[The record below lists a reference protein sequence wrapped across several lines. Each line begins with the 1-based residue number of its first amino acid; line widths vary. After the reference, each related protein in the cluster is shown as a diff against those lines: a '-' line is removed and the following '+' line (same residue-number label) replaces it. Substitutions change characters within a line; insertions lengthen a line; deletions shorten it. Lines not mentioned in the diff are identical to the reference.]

1 MLQQPLPMFDTQ
13 SNWSVPDVL
22 PQFSETE
29 TVAIDLETYDP
40 HLTTCGPG
48 WATGRGHVVGI
59 GVATDGWKGYLPI
72 RHQGGGN
79 LDENLVLRWL
89 TKLLSST
96 KRDIIFHNSLYDVG
110 WLRREGV
117 DVKGRILDTI
127 VAAPLINENR
137 FSYSLDALGEFY
149 CDEKKDESLLQ
160 DAALAYGVNPKSEM
174 YKLHSKYVGPY
185 GEQDAAL
192 TLKLWNK
199 LKLEIA
205 QQNLEQVLDI
215 ECRLIP
221 LLLEMR
227 WRGVRVDEEKADN
240 VSKQLS
246 LQEQKIMVEI
256 KRQYGNEVNLWA
268 NASLQAIFEK
278 NKIWYPRT
286 EKGTPSF
293 QRQWLEGHEHELPQL
308 IVKARKLNKAR
319 TTFIDKMIKD
329 HCFNGRIHAEAHA
342 MRNDRGGTVSGR
354 FSYSNPNLQQVPA
367 RDPEI
372 GNLIRSLFI
381 PEEGCQWGVFDYS
394 QQEPRL
400 TVHYAN
406 QTHLRGS
413 KDAVQQYTE
422 ENADFHQI
430 VADMANI
437 PRKQAKTIN
446 LGLSYGMGKEKLIK
460 ELGLEELEAENL
472 FKQYHEKVPF
482 IRALQDQCARVA
494 MTRGHIKTFAGRR
507 CRFDLWESRYE
518 RTLPL
523 PLEEAK
529 EKYGHDLKRSY
540 TYKALNRLIQGSAA
554 DMTKLAMLG
563 LWDEGIIPHLQVH
576 DEVDISIESTE
587 QAKRVVHIMEN
598 CVELAVPLLVDMEL
612 GKSWGETKEIKR

>member
-1 MLQQPLPMFDTQ
+1 MLQGSMFPPK
-13 SNWSVPDVL
+13 SSWSVPAVF

-29 TVAIDLETYDP
+29 TIAVDLETYDP
-40 HLTTCGPG
+40 HLMTCGPG

-59 GVATDGWKGYLPI
+59 GIATDNWHGYFPI
-72 RHQGGGN
+72 RHEGGGN
-79 LDENLVLRWL
+79 LDEGLVLRWL
-89 TKLLSST
+89 KNTLSSE
-96 KRDIIFHNSLYDVG
+96 KREVIFHNSLYDVG

-117 DVKGRILDTI
+117 DVKGKILDTI
-127 VAAPLINENR
+127 VAAPLVNENR
-137 FSYSLDALGEFY
+137 YSYSLDNLGEFY
-149 CDEKKDESLLQ
+149 CNEKKDESLLQ
-160 DAALAYGVNPKSEM
+160 NAALAFGVNPKSEM
-174 YKLHSKYVGPY
+174 YKLHAKYVGPY
-185 GEQDAAL
+185 GEQDAVL
-192 TLKLWNK
+192 TLKLWKK

-205 QQNLEQVLDI
+205 EQNLEKILDM

-227 WRGVRVDEEKADN
+227 WRGVRVDEEKADTI
-240 VSKQLS
+240 SKQLS
-246 LQEQKIMVEI
+246 LKEQKIMVEI
-256 KRQYGNEVNLWA
+256 KRQYGSEVNLWA
-268 NASLQAIFEK
+268 NASLQSIFEK
-278 NKIWYPRT
+278 NKIWFPRT
-286 EKGTPSF
+286 AKGMPSF
-293 QRQWLEGHEHELPQL
+293 QRDWLEGHDHELPQL

-400 TVHYAN
+400 TVHYAD
-406 QTHLRGS
+406 QMKLTGAQ
-413 KDAVQQYTE
+413 DAVKLYTE

-460 ELGLEELEAENL
+460 ELGIDDTEAENL
-472 FKQYHEKVPF
+472 FQQYHANVPF

-494 MTRGHIKTFAGRR
+494 MDRGYIKTFAGRR

-529 EKYGHDLKRSY
+529 EKYGDNLKRSY

-563 LWDEGIIPHLQVH
+563 LWEEGIVPHLQVH
-576 DEVDISIESTE
+576 DEVDISIENTE
-587 QAKRVVHIMEN
+587 QANTVARIMEN

-612 GKSWGETKEIKR
+612 GTSWGETKDIKR

>member
-1 MLQQPLPMFDTQ
+1 MILQTPMFAPTSD
-13 SNWSVPDVL
+13 WSIPEVF

-29 TVAIDLETYDP
+29 TIAVDLETYDP
-40 HLTTCGPG
+40 HLMTCGPG
-48 WATGRGHVVGI
+48 WATGRGHIVGVGI
-59 GVATDGWKGYLPI
+59 ATEGWKGYFPI

-79 LDENLVLRWL
+79 LDEDIVLRWL
-89 TKLLSST
+89 RNTLASE
-96 KRDIIFHNSLYDVG
+96 KRDVIFHNALYDVG

-117 DVKGRILDTI
+117 HVGGKILDTI
-127 VAAPLINENR
+127 VAAPLVNENR
-137 FSYSLDALGEFY
+137 YSYSLDNLGEFY
-149 CDEKKDESLLQ
+149 CNEKKDESLLQ
-160 DAALAYGVNPKSEM
+160 NAALSFGVNPKSEM
-174 YKLHSKYVGPY
+174 YKLPSKFVGPY

-192 TLKLWNK
+192 TLKLWQK
-199 LKLEIA
+199 LKIEVQEQGLEKI
-205 QQNLEQVLDI
+205 LDM

-227 WRGVRVDEEKADN
+227 WRGVRIDEQKADD
-240 VSKQLS
+240 VSKKLS
-246 LQEQKIMVEI
+246 IEEQKLQVEI
-256 KRQYGNEVNLWA
+256 KRKYGAEVNLWA
-268 NASLQAIFEK
+268 NASLEAIFEK
-278 NKIWYPRT
+278 NKIWFPRT
-286 EKGTPSF
+286 TKGMASF
-293 QRQWLEGHEHELPQL
+293 QKDWLEGHEHELPQL
-308 IVKARKLNKAR
+308 IVRARKLNKAR

-381 PEEGCQWGVFDYS
+381 PEDGCQWGVFDYS

-400 TVHYAN
+400 TVHYADRMN
-406 QTHLRGS
+406 LAGA
-413 KDAVQQYTE
+413 KDAVVEYTE
-422 ENADFHQI
+422 KNADFHQI

-460 ELGLEELEAENL
+460 ELGIDDTEAEGL
-472 FKQYHEKVPF
+472 FQQYHNKVPF
-482 IRALQDQCARVA
+482 IRGLQDQCARVA
-494 MTRGHIKTFAGRR
+494 MERGYIRTFAGRR
-507 CRFDLWESRYE
+507 CRFNLWEDRYE

-523 PLEEAK
+523 PYEEAQ
-529 EKYGHDLKRSY
+529 EKYGDNLKRSY

-563 LWDEGIIPHLQVH
+563 LWEEGIVPHLQVH
-576 DEVDISIESTE
+576 DEVDISVENTE
-587 QAKRVVHIMEN
+587 QADKIAEIMET
-598 CVELAVPLLVDMEL
+598 CVKLAVPLLVDKEL
-612 GKSWGETKEIKR
+612 GSSWGETKEIK

>member
-1 MLQQPLPMFDTQ
+1 MLQGSMFPPK
-13 SNWSVPDVL
+13 SNWSVPAVF

-29 TVAIDLETYDP
+29 TIAVDLETYDP
-40 HLTTCGPG
+40 HLMTCGPG

-59 GVATDGWKGYLPI
+59 GIATDNWHGYFPI
-72 RHQGGGN
+72 RHEGGGN
-79 LDENLVLRWL
+79 LDEALVLRWL
-89 TKLLSST
+89 KNTLSSE
-96 KRDIIFHNSLYDVG
+96 KREVIFHNSLYDVG
-110 WLRREGV
+110 WLRREGIT
-117 DVKGRILDTI
+117 VKGKILDTI
-127 VAAPLINENR
+127 VAAPLVNENR
-137 FSYSLDALGEFY
+137 YSYSLDNLGEFY
-149 CDEKKDESLLQ
+149 CNEKKDESLLQ
-160 DAALAYGVNPKSEM
+160 DAALAFGVNPKSEM
-174 YKLHSKYVGPY
+174 YKLHAKYVGPY
-185 GEQDAAL
+185 GEQDAVL
-192 TLKLWNK
+192 TLRLWKK

-205 QQNLEQVLDI
+205 EQNLEKILDM

-227 WRGVRVDEEKADN
+227 WRGVRVDEEKADS
-240 VSKQLS
+240 VSKALS

-256 KRQYGNEVNLWA
+256 KRQYGDEVNLWA
-268 NASLQAIFEK
+268 NASLQSIFEK
-278 NKIWYPRT
+278 NKLWFPRT
-286 EKGTPSF
+286 AKGMPSF
-293 QRQWLEGHEHELPQL
+293 QKDWLEGHDHELPQL

-400 TVHYAN
+400 TVHYADQMN
-406 QTHLRGS
+406 LNGAEN
-413 KDAVQQYTE
+413 AVSQYRDD
-422 ENADFHQI
+422 NADFHQI
-430 VADMANI
+430 VADMAKI

-460 ELGLEELEAENL
+460 ELGLDDTEAENL
-472 FKQYHEKVPF
+472 FQQYHANVPF

-494 MTRGHIKTFAGRR
+494 MDRGFIKTFAGRR

-529 EKYGHDLKRSY
+529 EKYGDNLKRSY

-563 LWDEGIIPHLQVH
+563 LWEEGIVPHLQVH
-576 DEVDISIESTE
+576 DEVDISIENTE
-587 QAKRVVHIMEN
+587 QANTVARIMET

-612 GKSWGETKEIKR
+612 GTSWGETKDIKR

>member
-1 MLQQPLPMFDTQ
+1 MILQTPMFAPTSD
-13 SNWSVPDVL
+13 WSIPEVF

-29 TVAIDLETYDP
+29 TIAVDLETYDP
-40 HLTTCGPG
+40 HLMTCGPG
-48 WATGRGHVVGI
+48 WATGRGYIVGV
-59 GVATDGWKGYLPI
+59 GVATDNWKGYFPI
-72 RHQGGGN
+72 RHAGGGN
-79 LDENLVLRWL
+79 LDEDIVLRWL
-89 TKLLSST
+89 RNTLASE
-96 KRDIIFHNSLYDVG
+96 KRDVIFHNALYDVG

-117 DVKGRILDTI
+117 HVGGKILDTI
-127 VAAPLINENR
+127 VAAPLVNENR
-137 FSYSLDALGEFY
+137 YSYSLDNLGEFY
-149 CDEKKDESLLQ
+149 CNEKKDESLLQ
-160 DAALAYGVNPKSEM
+160 NAALSFGVNPKSEM
-174 YKLHSKYVGPY
+174 YKLPSKFVGPY

-192 TLKLWNK
+192 TLKLWKK
-199 LKLEIA
+199 LKVEIKEQSLEKI
-205 QQNLEQVLDI
+205 LDM

-227 WRGVRVDEEKADN
+227 WRGVRIDEEKADT
-240 VSKQLS
+240 VSKKLS
-246 LQEQKIMVEI
+246 IEEQKIQVEI
-256 KRQYGNEVNLWA
+256 KRKYGAEVNLWA
-268 NASLQAIFEK
+268 NASLEGIFEK
-278 NKIWYPRT
+278 NKIWFPRT
-286 EKGTPSF
+286 AKGMASF
-293 QRQWLEGHEHELPQL
+293 QKDWLEGHEHELPQL
-308 IVKARKLNKAR
+308 IVRARKLNKAR

-372 GNLIRSLFI
+372 GSLIRSLFI

-400 TVHYAN
+400 TVHYADRMN
-406 QTHLRGS
+406 LAGA
-413 KDAVQQYTE
+413 KDAVSLYTN

-460 ELGLEELEAENL
+460 ELGIEELEAQAL
-472 FKQYHEKVPF
+472 FQQYHAKVPF

-494 MTRGHIKTFAGRR
+494 MERGYIRTFAGRR
-507 CRFDLWESRYE
+507 CRFNLWEDRYE

-523 PLEEAK
+523 PYDEAI
-529 EKYGHDLKRSY
+529 EKYGDNLKRSY

-563 LWDEGIIPHLQVH
+563 LWEEGIVPHLQVH
-576 DEVDISIESTE
+576 DEVDISIENTE
-587 QAKRVVHIMEN
+587 QANTVARIMEN
-598 CVELAVPLLVDMEL
+598 CVELAVPLLVDKEL
-612 GKSWGETKEIKR
+612 GSSWGETKEIK

>member
-1 MLQQPLPMFDTQ
+1 MQQGTFFAPK
-13 SNWSVPDVL
+13 SSWSTPEVF

-29 TVAIDLETYDP
+29 TIAVDLETYDP
-40 HLTTCGPG
+40 YLTTCGPG
-48 WATGRGHVVGI
+48 WATGRGHVVGV
-59 GVATDGWKGYLPI
+59 GVATKDWQGYFPI
-72 RHQGGGN
+72 RHKGGGN
-79 LDENLVLRWL
+79 LDEVMVLRWL
-89 TKLLSST
+89 TNLLNST
-96 KRDIIFHNSLYDVG
+96 KRDVIFHNALYDVG
-110 WLRREGV
+110 WLRREGIT
-117 DVKGRILDTI
+117 VKGNILDTI
-127 VAAPLINENR
+127 VAAPLINENM
-137 FSYSLDALGEFY
+137 FSYSLDNLGSFY

-174 YKLHSKYVGPY
+174 YKLHAKYVGPY

-199 LKLEIA
+199 LKIEIA
-205 QQNLEQVLDI
+205 EQGLENILQM
-215 ECRLIP
+215 ESKLIP

-227 WRGVRVDEEKADN
+227 WRGVRVDEEKAEV

-246 LQEQKIMVEI
+246 TEEQKIQVEI
-256 KRQYGNEVNLWA
+256 KRKYGNDVNLWA
-268 NASLQAIFEK
+268 NASLQNIFDK
-278 NKIWYPRT
+278 NKLWYPRT
-286 EKGTPSF
+286 EKGMASF
-293 QRQWLEGHEHELPQL
+293 QKDWLEGHEHELPQL
-308 IVKARKLNKAR
+308 IVRARKLNKAR
-319 TTFIDKMIKD
+319 TTFIDKMIME
-329 HCFNGRIHAEAHA
+329 HAFNGRIHAEAHP

-381 PEEGCQWGVFDYS
+381 PEDGCEWGVFDYS

-406 QTHLRGS
+406 QMHLTGA

-422 ENADFHQI
+422 DNADFHQI

-446 LGLSYGMGKEKLIK
+446 LGLSYGMGKTKLIK
-460 ELGLEELEAENL
+460 ELGLDETEAEKL
-472 FKQYHEKVPF
+472 FQQYHAKVPF

-494 MTRGHIKTFAGRR
+494 MERGYIRTFAGRR

-523 PLEEAK
+523 PLDEAK
-529 EKYGHDLKRSY
+529 EKYGEDLKRSY

-554 DMTKLAMLG
+554 DMTKLAMIG
-563 LWDEGIIPHLQVH
+563 LWEEGIVPHLQVH
-576 DEVDISIESTE
+576 DEVDISIENTE
-587 QAKRVVHIMEN
+587 QANTVTRIMEN

-612 GKSWGETKEIKR
+612 GESWGETKEIKR

>member
-1 MLQQPLPMFDTQ
+1 MFAPTSD
-13 SNWSVPDVL
+13 WSIPEVF

-29 TVAIDLETYDP
+29 TIAVDLETYDP
-40 HLTTCGPG
+40 HLMTCGPG
-48 WATGRGHVVGI
+48 WATGRGHIVGVGI
-59 GVATDGWKGYLPI
+59 ATEGWKGYFPI

-79 LDENLVLRWL
+79 LDEDIVLRWL
-89 TKLLSST
+89 RNTLASE
-96 KRDIIFHNSLYDVG
+96 KRDVIFHNALYDVG

-117 DVKGRILDTI
+117 HVGGKILDTI
-127 VAAPLINENR
+127 VAAPLVNENR
-137 FSYSLDALGEFY
+137 YSYSLDNLGDFY
-149 CDEKKDESLLQ
+149 CNEKKDESLLQ
-160 DAALAYGVNPKSEM
+160 NAALSFGVNPKSEM
-174 YKLHSKYVGPY
+174 YKLPSKFVGPY

-192 TLKLWNK
+192 TLKLWQK
-199 LKLEIA
+199 LKIEVQEQGLEKI
-205 QQNLEQVLDI
+205 LDM

-227 WRGVRVDEEKADN
+227 WRGVRIDEQKADD
-240 VSKQLS
+240 VSKKLS
-246 LQEQKIMVEI
+246 IEEQKLQVEI
-256 KRQYGNEVNLWA
+256 KRKYGAEVNLWA
-268 NASLQAIFEK
+268 NASLEAIFEK
-278 NKIWYPRT
+278 NKIWFPRT
-286 EKGTPSF
+286 AKGMASF
-293 QRQWLEGHEHELPQL
+293 QKDWLEGHEHELPQL
-308 IVKARKLNKAR
+308 IVRARKLNKAR

-329 HCFNGRIHAEAHA
+329 HCFDGRIHAEAHA

-400 TVHYAN
+400 TVHYADRMN
-406 QTHLRGS
+406 LAGA
-413 KDAVQQYTE
+413 KDAVTEYTE
-422 ENADFHQI
+422 KNADFHQI

-460 ELGLEELEAENL
+460 ELGIDDTEAEGL
-472 FKQYHEKVPF
+472 FQQYHNKVPF
-482 IRALQDQCARVA
+482 IRGLQDQCARVA
-494 MTRGHIKTFAGRR
+494 MERGYIRTFAGRR
-507 CRFDLWESRYE
+507 CRFNLWEDRYE

-523 PLEEAK
+523 PYEEAQ
-529 EKYGHDLKRSY
+529 EKYGDNLKRSY

-563 LWDEGIIPHLQVH
+563 LWEEGIVPHLQVH
-576 DEVDISIESTE
+576 DEVDISVENTE
-587 QAKRVVHIMEN
+587 QADKIAEIMET
-598 CVELAVPLLVDMEL
+598 CVELAVPLLVDKEL
-612 GKSWGETKEIKR
+612 GSSWGETKEIK

>member
-1 MLQQPLPMFDTQ
+1 MILQAPLFSPE
-13 SNWSVPDVL
+13 SSWSVPDVF

-29 TVAIDLETYDP
+29 TIAIDLETYDP
-40 HLTTCGPG
+40 HLMTCGPG

-59 GVATDGWKGYLPI
+59 GVATEGWQGYFPI

-79 LDENLVLRWL
+79 LDEALVLRWL
-89 TKLLSST
+89 TKMLSST
-96 KRDIIFHNSLYDVG
+96 KRDVIFHNSLYDVG

-137 FSYSLDALGEFY
+137 YSYSLDNLGEFY

-160 DAALAYGVNPKSEM
+160 DAALSFGVNPKSEM

-199 LKLEIA
+199 LKVEIA
-205 QQNLEQVLDI
+205 EQNLEPILDM

-227 WRGVRVDEEKADN
+227 WRGVRVDEEKADTI
-240 VSKQLS
+240 SKQLS

-256 KRQYGNEVNLWA
+256 KRQYGAEVNLWA

-286 EKGTPSF
+286 EKGMASF
-293 QRQWLEGHEHELPQL
+293 QKQWLEGHDHELPQL

-400 TVHYAN
+400 TVHYADQMN
-406 QTHLRGS
+406 LNGAEN
-413 KDAVQQYTE
+413 AVSQYRDD
-422 ENADFHQI
+422 NADFHQI

-460 ELGLEELEAENL
+460 ELGLDDIEAEKL
-472 FKQYHEKVPF
+472 FQQYHEKVPF

-494 MTRGHIKTFAGRR
+494 MDRGYIKTFAGRH
-507 CRFDLWESRYE
+507 CRFNLWESRYE

-523 PLEEAK
+523 PLKEAQ
-529 EKYGHDLKRSY
+529 EKYGDNLKRSY

-563 LWDEGIIPHLQVH
+563 LWEEGIVPHLQVH
-576 DEVDISIESTE
+576 DEVDISIENTE
-587 QAKRVVHIMEN
+587 QANTVARIMEN

-612 GKSWGETKEIKR
+612 GTSWGETKEIKR

>member
-1 MLQQPLPMFDTQ
+1 MILQTPMFAPTSD
-13 SNWSVPDVL
+13 WSIPEVF

-29 TVAIDLETYDP
+29 TIAVDLETYDP
-40 HLTTCGPG
+40 HLMTCGPG
-48 WATGRGHVVGI
+48 WATGRGYIVGVGI
-59 GVATDGWKGYLPI
+59 ATEGWKGYFPI

-79 LDENLVLRWL
+79 LDEDIVLRWL
-89 TKLLSST
+89 RNTLASE
-96 KRDIIFHNSLYDVG
+96 KRDVIFHNALYDVG

-117 DVKGRILDTI
+117 HVGGKILDTI
-127 VAAPLINENR
+127 VAAPLVNENR
-137 FSYSLDALGEFY
+137 YSYSLDNLGEFY
-149 CDEKKDESLLQ
+149 CNEKKDESLLQ
-160 DAALAYGVNPKSEM
+160 NAALSFGVNPKSEM
-174 YKLHSKYVGPY
+174 YKLPSKFVGPY

-192 TLKLWNK
+192 TLKLWQK
-199 LKLEIA
+199 LKIEIQEQGLEKI
-205 QQNLEQVLDI
+205 LDM

-227 WRGVRVDEEKADN
+227 WRGVRIDEQKADD
-240 VSKQLS
+240 VSKKLS
-246 LQEQKIMVEI
+246 IEEQKLQVEI
-256 KRQYGNEVNLWA
+256 KRKYGAEVNLWA

-278 NKIWYPRT
+278 NKIWFPRT
-286 EKGTPSF
+286 AKGMASF
-293 QRQWLEGHEHELPQL
+293 QKDWLEGHEHELPQL
-308 IVKARKLNKAR
+308 IVRARKLNKAR

-381 PEEGCQWGVFDYS
+381 PEDGCQWGVFDYS

-406 QTHLRGS
+406 RMNLAGA
-413 KDAVQQYTE
+413 KDAVIEYTE
-422 ENADFHQI
+422 KNADFHQI
-430 VADMANI
+430 VADMAKI

-460 ELGLEELEAENL
+460 ELGIDDTEAEIL
-472 FKQYHEKVPF
+472 FQQYHNKVPF
-482 IRALQDQCARVA
+482 IRGLQDQCARVA
-494 MTRGHIKTFAGRR
+494 MERGYIRTFAGRR
-507 CRFDLWESRYE
+507 CRFNLWEDRYE

-523 PLEEAK
+523 PYEEAQ
-529 EKYGHDLKRSY
+529 EKYGDNLKRSY

-563 LWDEGIIPHLQVH
+563 LWEEGIVPHLQVH
-576 DEVDISIESTE
+576 DEVDISVENTE
-587 QAKRVVHIMEN
+587 QANKIAEIMES
-598 CVELAVPLLVDMEL
+598 CVELAVPLLVDKEL
-612 GKSWGETKEIKR
+612 GSSWGETKEIK

>member
-1 MLQQPLPMFDTQ
+1 MILQTPMFAPESD
-13 SNWSVPDVL
+13 WSIPSVF
-22 PQFSETE
+22 PQFSDTE
-29 TVAIDLETYDP
+29 TIAVDLETYDP
-40 HLTTCGPG
+40 HLMTCGPG
-48 WATGRGHVVGI
+48 WATGRGHIVGI
-59 GVATDGWKGYLPI
+59 GIATDNWKGYFPI
-72 RHQGGGN
+72 RHDGGGN
-79 LDENLVLRWL
+79 LDEDVVLRWL
-89 TKLLSST
+89 KNTLASE
-96 KRDIIFHNSLYDVG
+96 KRDVIFHNALYDVG

-117 DVKGRILDTI
+117 HVGGKILDTI
-127 VAAPLINENR
+127 VAAPLVNENR
-137 FSYSLDALGEFY
+137 YSYSLDNLGEFY
-149 CDEKKDESLLQ
+149 CNEKKDESLLQ
-160 DAALAYGVNPKSEM
+160 NAALSFGVNPKSEM
-174 YKLHSKYVGPY
+174 YKLPSKFVGPY

-192 TLKLWNK
+192 TLKLWKK
-199 LKLEIA
+199 LKVEIKEQSLEKI
-205 QQNLEQVLDI
+205 LDM

-227 WRGVRVDEEKADN
+227 WRGVRIDEEKADT
-240 VSKQLS
+240 VSKKLS
-246 LQEQKIMVEI
+246 IEEQKIQVEI
-256 KRQYGNEVNLWA
+256 KRKYGAEVNLWA
-268 NASLQAIFEK
+268 NASLEGIFEK
-278 NKIWYPRT
+278 NKIWFPRT
-286 EKGTPSF
+286 AKGMASF
-293 QRQWLEGHEHELPQL
+293 QKDWLEGHEHELPQL
-308 IVKARKLNKAR
+308 IVRARKLNKAR

-372 GNLIRSLFI
+372 GSLIRSLFI

-400 TVHYAN
+400 TVHYADRMN
-406 QTHLRGS
+406 LAGA
-413 KDAVQQYTE
+413 KDAVSLYTN

-460 ELGLEELEAENL
+460 ELGIEELEAQAL
-472 FKQYHEKVPF
+472 FQQYHAKVPF

-494 MTRGHIKTFAGRR
+494 MERGYIRTFAGRR
-507 CRFDLWESRYE
+507 CRFNLWEDRYE

-523 PLEEAK
+523 PYDEAI
-529 EKYGHDLKRSY
+529 EKYGDNLKRSY

-563 LWDEGIIPHLQVH
+563 LWEEGIVPHLQVH
-576 DEVDISIESTE
+576 DEVDISIENTE
-587 QAKRVVHIMEN
+587 QANTVARIMEN
-598 CVELAVPLLVDMEL
+598 CVELAVPLLVDKEL
-612 GKSWGETKEIKR
+612 GSSWGETKEIK

>member
-1 MLQQPLPMFDTQ
+1 MILQNTLFAPQ
-13 SNWSVPDVL
+13 SSWSVPDVF

-48 WATGRGHVVGI
+48 WATSRGHVVGV
-59 GVATDGWKGYLPI
+59 GVATKHWTGYFPI
-72 RHQGGGN
+72 RHEGGGN
-79 LDENLVLRWL
+79 LDEGIVLRWL
-89 TKLLSST
+89 TNLLNST
-96 KRDIIFHNSLYDVG
+96 KRDVIFHNALYDVG
-110 WLRREGV
+110 WLRREGIT
-117 DVKGRILDTI
+117 VKGRILDTI

-137 FSYSLDALGEFY
+137 YSYSLDNLGLVY

-160 DAALAYGVNPKSEM
+160 DAALAFGINPKSEM
-174 YKLHSKYVGPY
+174 YKLHAKYVGPY

-192 TLKLWNK
+192 TLKLWDK
-199 LKLEIA
+199 LRLEIA
-205 QQNLEQVLDI
+205 DQGLEKIL
-215 ECRLIP
+215 EMESELIP

-227 WRGVRVDEEKADN
+227 WRGVRVDEEKAEV

-246 LQEQKIMVEI
+246 TEEQKIQVEI
-256 KRQYGNEVNLWA
+256 KRKYGSDVNLWA
-268 NASLQAIFEK
+268 NASLQKIFEK
-278 NKIWYPRT
+278 NSLWFPKT
-286 EKGTPSF
+286 EKGMASF
-293 QRQWLEGHEHELPQL
+293 QKDWLERHEHELPQL
-308 IVKARKLNKAR
+308 IVRARKLNKAR
-319 TTFIDKMIKD
+319 TTFIDKMIMN
-329 HCFNGRIHAEAHA
+329 HTFNGRIHAEAHP

-400 TVHYAN
+400 TVHYAHQMN
-406 QTHLRGS
+406 LTGS
-413 KDAVQQYTE
+413 KEAVALYTE
-422 ENADFHQI
+422 DSADFHQI

-460 ELGLEELEAENL
+460 ELGLEENQAEKL
-472 FKQYHEKVPF
+472 FEQYHAKVPF

-494 MTRGHIKTFAGRR
+494 MERGYIRTFAGRR
-507 CRFDLWESRYE
+507 CRFNLWESRYE
-518 RTLPL
+518 RSPPL
-523 PLEEAK
+523 PLKEAK
-529 EKYGHDLKRSY
+529 EKYGEDLKRSY

-554 DMTKLAMLG
+554 DMTKLAMID
-563 LWDEGIIPHLQVH
+563 LWKEGIVPHLQVH

-587 QAKRVVHIMEN
+587 QANTVKRVMEN
-598 CVELAVPLLVDMEL
+598 CVKLAIPLLVDQEL
-612 GKSWGETKEIKR
+612 GASWGEIKEVKT

>member
-1 MLQQPLPMFDTQ
+1 VILQTPMFAPTSD
-13 SNWSVPDVL
+13 WSIPEVF

-29 TVAIDLETYDP
+29 TIAVDLETYDP
-40 HLTTCGPG
+40 HLMTCGPG
-48 WATGRGHVVGI
+48 WATGRGHIVGVGI
-59 GVATDGWKGYLPI
+59 ATEGWKGYFPI

-79 LDENLVLRWL
+79 LDEDIVLRWL
-89 TKLLSST
+89 RNTLASE
-96 KRDIIFHNSLYDVG
+96 KRDVIFHNALYDVG

-117 DVKGRILDTI
+117 HVGGKILDTI
-127 VAAPLINENR
+127 VAAPLVNENR
-137 FSYSLDALGEFY
+137 YSYSLDNLGEFY
-149 CDEKKDESLLQ
+149 CNEKKDESLLQ
-160 DAALAYGVNPKSEM
+160 NAALSFGVNPKSEM
-174 YKLHSKYVGPY
+174 YKLPSKFVGPY

-192 TLKLWNK
+192 TLKLWQK
-199 LKLEIA
+199 LKIEVQEQGLEKI
-205 QQNLEQVLDI
+205 LDM

-227 WRGVRVDEEKADN
+227 WRGVRIDEQKADD
-240 VSKQLS
+240 VSKKLS
-246 LQEQKIMVEI
+246 IEEQKLQVEI
-256 KRQYGNEVNLWA
+256 KRKYGAEVNLWA

-278 NKIWYPRT
+278 NKIWFPRT
-286 EKGTPSF
+286 AKGMASF
-293 QRQWLEGHEHELPQL
+293 QKDWLEGHEHELPQL
-308 IVKARKLNKAR
+308 IVRARKLNKAR

-329 HCFNGRIHAEAHA
+329 HCFDGRIHAEAHA

-381 PEEGCQWGVFDYS
+381 PEDGCQWGVFDYS

-400 TVHYAN
+400 TVHYADRMN
-406 QTHLRGS
+406 LAGA
-413 KDAVQQYTE
+413 KDAVVEYTE
-422 ENADFHQI
+422 KNADFHQI

-460 ELGLEELEAENL
+460 ELGIDDTEAEGL
-472 FKQYHEKVPF
+472 FQQYHNKVPF
-482 IRALQDQCARVA
+482 IRGLQDQCARVA
-494 MTRGHIKTFAGRR
+494 MERGYIRTFAGRR
-507 CRFDLWESRYE
+507 CRFNLWEDRYE

-523 PLEEAK
+523 PYEEAQ
-529 EKYGHDLKRSY
+529 EKYGDNLKRSY

-563 LWDEGIIPHLQVH
+563 LWEEGIVPHLQVH
-576 DEVDISIESTE
+576 DEVDISVENTE
-587 QAKRVVHIMEN
+587 QADKIAEIMET
-598 CVELAVPLLVDMEL
+598 CVELAVPLLVDKEL
-612 GKSWGETKEIKR
+612 GSSWGETKEIK

>member
-1 MLQQPLPMFDTQ
+1 MILQTPMFAPTSD
-13 SNWSVPDVL
+13 WSIPEVF

-29 TVAIDLETYDP
+29 TIAVDLETYDP
-40 HLTTCGPG
+40 HLMTCGPG
-48 WATGRGHVVGI
+48 WATGRGHIVGVGI
-59 GVATDGWKGYLPI
+59 ATEGWKGYFPI

-79 LDENLVLRWL
+79 LDEDIVLRWL
-89 TKLLSST
+89 RNTLASE
-96 KRDIIFHNSLYDVG
+96 KRDVIFHNALYDVG

-117 DVKGRILDTI
+117 HVGGKILDTI
-127 VAAPLINENR
+127 VAAPLVNENR
-137 FSYSLDALGEFY
+137 YSYSLDNLGEFY
-149 CDEKKDESLLQ
+149 CNEKKDESLLQ
-160 DAALAYGVNPKSEM
+160 NAALSFGVNPKSEM
-174 YKLHSKYVGPY
+174 YKLPSKFVGPY

-192 TLKLWNK
+192 TLKLWQK
-199 LKLEIA
+199 LKIEVQEQGLEKI
-205 QQNLEQVLDI
+205 LDM

-227 WRGVRVDEEKADN
+227 WRGVRIDEQKADD
-240 VSKQLS
+240 VSKKLS
-246 LQEQKIMVEI
+246 IEEQKLQVEI
-256 KRQYGNEVNLWA
+256 KRKYGAEVNLWA
-268 NASLQAIFEK
+268 NASLEAIFEK
-278 NKIWYPRT
+278 NKIWFPRT
-286 EKGTPSF
+286 AKGMASF
-293 QRQWLEGHEHELPQL
+293 QKDWLEGHEHELPQL
-308 IVKARKLNKAR
+308 IVRARKLNKAR

-381 PEEGCQWGVFDYS
+381 PEDGCQWGVFDYS

-400 TVHYAN
+400 TVHYADRMN
-406 QTHLRGS
+406 LAGA
-413 KDAVQQYTE
+413 KDAVVEYTE
-422 ENADFHQI
+422 KNADFHQI

-460 ELGLEELEAENL
+460 ELGIDDTEAEGL
-472 FKQYHEKVPF
+472 FQQYHNKVPF
-482 IRALQDQCARVA
+482 IRGLQDQCARVA
-494 MTRGHIKTFAGRR
+494 MERGYIRTFAGRR
-507 CRFDLWESRYE
+507 CRFNLWEDRYE

-523 PLEEAK
+523 PYEEAQ
-529 EKYGHDLKRSY
+529 EKYGDNLKRSY

-563 LWDEGIIPHLQVH
+563 LWEEGIVPHLQVH
-576 DEVDISIESTE
+576 DEVDISVENTE
-587 QAKRVVHIMEN
+587 QADKIAEIMET
-598 CVELAVPLLVDMEL
+598 CVELAVPLLVDKEL
-612 GKSWGETKEIKR
+612 GSSWGETKEIK

>member
-1 MLQQPLPMFDTQ
+1 MFTPKSD
-13 SNWSVPDVL
+13 WSVPDVF

-29 TVAIDLETYDP
+29 TIAIDLETYDP
-40 HLTTCGPG
+40 HLMTCGPG
-48 WATGRGHVVGI
+48 WATSRGHVVGI
-59 GVATDGWKGYLPI
+59 GIATKDWQGYFPI
-72 RHQGGGN
+72 RHLGGGN
-79 LDENLVLRWL
+79 LDEGLVIRWL
-89 TKLLSST
+89 TNTLASE
-96 KRDIIFHNSLYDVG
+96 KRDVVFHNSLYDVG
-110 WLRREGV
+110 WLKREGV
-117 DVKGRILDTI
+117 EVKGRILDTI
-127 VAAPLINENR
+127 VAAPLVNENR
-137 FSYSLDALGEFY
+137 YSYSLDNLGEFY

-160 DAALAYGVNPKSEM
+160 DAALSFGVNPKSEM

-192 TLKLWNK
+192 TLKLWDK
-199 LKLEIA
+199 LKVEIA
-205 QQNLEQVLDI
+205 EQNLEQILDM

-227 WRGVRVDEEKADN
+227 WRGVRVDEEKADTI
-240 VSKQLS
+240 SKQLS
-246 LQEQKIMVEI
+246 MQEQKILVEI
-256 KRQYGNEVNLWA
+256 KRQYGAEVNLWA

-286 EKGTPSF
+286 AKGMASF
-293 QRQWLEGHEHELPQL
+293 QKEWLEGHEHELPQL

-400 TVHYAN
+400 TVHYADQMN
-406 QTHLRGS
+406 LNGA
-413 KDAVQQYTE
+413 KNAVSQYRDD
-422 ENADFHQI
+422 NADFHQI
-430 VADMANI
+430 VADMAKI

-446 LGLSYGMGKEKLIK
+446 LGLSYGMGKEKLIN
-460 ELGLEELEAENL
+460 ELGIDDIEAEKL
-472 FKQYHEKVPF
+472 FQQYHANVPF

-494 MTRGHIKTFAGRR
+494 MDRGYIKTFAGRR

-523 PLEEAK
+523 PLEEAR
-529 EKYGHDLKRSY
+529 EKYGDNLKRSY

-563 LWDEGIIPHLQVH
+563 LWEEGIVPHLQVH
-576 DEVDISIESTE
+576 DEVDISIENTE
-587 QAKRVVHIMEN
+587 QANTVANIMEN
-598 CVELAVPLLVDMEL
+598 CVQLAVPLLVDMEL
-612 GKSWGETKEIKR
+612 GSSWGETKDIKR

>member
-1 MLQQPLPMFDTQ
+1 M
-13 SNWSVPDVL
+13 
-22 PQFSETE
+22 
-29 TVAIDLETYDP
+29 
-40 HLTTCGPG
+40 TCGPG

-59 GVATDGWKGYLPI
+59 GIATDNWHGYFPI
-72 RHQGGGN
+72 RHEGGGN
-79 LDENLVLRWL
+79 LDEALVLRWL
-89 TKLLSST
+89 KNTLSSE
-96 KRDIIFHNSLYDVG
+96 KREVIFHNSLYDVG
-110 WLRREGV
+110 WLRREGIT
-117 DVKGRILDTI
+117 VKGKILDTI
-127 VAAPLINENR
+127 VAAPLVNENR
-137 FSYSLDALGEFY
+137 YSYSLDNLGEFY
-149 CDEKKDESLLQ
+149 CNEKKDESLLQ
-160 DAALAYGVNPKSEM
+160 DAALAFGVNPKSEM
-174 YKLHSKYVGPY
+174 YKLHAKYVGPY
-185 GEQDAAL
+185 GEQDAVL
-192 TLKLWNK
+192 TLRLWKK

-205 QQNLEQVLDI
+205 EQNLEKILDM

-227 WRGVRVDEEKADN
+227 WRGVRVDEEKADS
-240 VSKQLS
+240 VSKALS

-256 KRQYGNEVNLWA
+256 KRQYGDEVNLWA
-268 NASLQAIFEK
+268 NASLQSIFEK
-278 NKIWYPRT
+278 NKIWFPRT
-286 EKGTPSF
+286 AKGMPSF
-293 QRQWLEGHEHELPQL
+293 QKDWLEGHDHELPQL

-400 TVHYAN
+400 TVHYADQMN
-406 QTHLRGS
+406 LNGAEN
-413 KDAVQQYTE
+413 AVSQYRDD
-422 ENADFHQI
+422 NADFHQI
-430 VADMANI
+430 VADMAKI

-460 ELGLEELEAENL
+460 ELGLDDTEAENL
-472 FKQYHEKVPF
+472 FQQYHANVPF

-494 MTRGHIKTFAGRR
+494 MDRGFIKTFAGRR

-529 EKYGHDLKRSY
+529 EKYGDNLKRSY

-563 LWDEGIIPHLQVH
+563 LWEEGIVPHLQVH
-576 DEVDISIESTE
+576 DEVDISIENTE
-587 QAKRVVHIMEN
+587 QANTVARIMET

-612 GKSWGETKEIKR
+612 GTSWGETKDIKR